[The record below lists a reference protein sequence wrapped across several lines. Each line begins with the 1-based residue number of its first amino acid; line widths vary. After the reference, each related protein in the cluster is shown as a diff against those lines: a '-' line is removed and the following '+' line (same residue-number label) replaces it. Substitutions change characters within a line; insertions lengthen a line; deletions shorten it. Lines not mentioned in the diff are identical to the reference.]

1 MYSISV
7 IFLLPCLLVILFW
20 KEGIL
25 LRECSMHSWSDRSWW
40 SAQSIFWLCILQS
53 ISLELRIIFCDSEGG
68 HDDSHLSGWRNRSS
82 ETLSKLLKFPQSVSN
97 KTRTTPGGLAC
108 LVVNTGKEKT
118 QGALTCALP
127 SVNQAALVFAKW
139 FRYCHIWDLY
149 QVLAGTH
156 CVYPDKLKPI

>member
-1 MYSISV
+1 MYSVSV
-7 IFLLPCLLVILFW
+7 IFLLPCLLVILFC

-25 LRECSMHSWSDRSWW
+25 LRECSMHSWSDKSWW
-40 SAQSIFWLCILQS
+40 SARASSDILQS

-68 HDDSHLSGWRNRSS
+68 HDDSHLLRWRNRSS
-82 ETLSKLLKFPQSVSN
+82 ETLSKLLKFPQLVSN

-127 SVNQAALVFAKW
+127 SLSQAAVVFAKW
-139 FRYCHIWDLY
+139 FCYCHIWDLY